1 MNAIPASVE
10 YERPY
15 MGYREE
21 PTAGGMIV
29 DLLVARPAGLVASA
43 IGIVFFVVS
52 LPFSAPTGSA
62 DEAADKLVA
71 EPVQF
76 TFGRPLGVFDSYGIS
91 VEPNAY
97 RQ

>member
-10 YERPY
+10 YGTSY

-21 PTAGGMIV
+21 PTAGDMIL
-29 DLLVARPAGLVASA
+29 DFLVARPAGLVAST
-43 IGIVFFVVS
+43 IGIVFYIVS
-52 LPFSAPTGSA
+52 LPFSAPTGSD
-62 DEAADKLVA
+62 DEAYAKLVM

-91 VEPNAY
+91 VEPSAY